1 MPADDLILFSGY
13 ARLPKGVSAS
23 FRHET
28 LALVVLLDMKTL
40 TIVEAECTLS
50 TKTSEHY
57 VAGILIGYSFNCGI
71 EDVCR
76 RIDQYYD
83 GYAKKAVLTALRAI
97 YTKLGSYRRQES
109 EAIEA
114 GRFSTCFEGSLTGNL
129 LSL

>member
-83 GYAKKAVLTALRAI
+83 GYAKKLCSPHCAPFIRSLAAI
-97 YTKLGSYRRQES
+97 DDRKARQ
-109 EAIEA
+109 
-114 GRFSTCFEGSLTGNL
+114 
-129 LSL
+129 